1 MFYRSKLKITG
12 TEQKKKGESLSVNLD
27 KFSIAYLVIA
37 EFSEN
42 YNLSQQVK

>member
-12 TEQKKKGESLSVNLD
+12 TGQKKGESLSVNLD